1 MPGFWETFSQG
12 AQGALGDYD
21 RVRQDKRQRALQK
34 LKFLTENSDVGSQ
47 VDPTA
52 ANDIR
57 RHAEEG
63 APLIGEDNTFT
74 GTPEQ
79 QRLHAWRQTVE
90 QNPDMDPLELLT
102 KGVGAGAVSGGTLG
116 NALNTRDSLQ
126 FRQQNAED
134 QRNQQY
140 LMHQERMRNQQD
152 LQQERMENQRTL
164 RSMMSRGSGDSSEDY
179 EMGTRADTQKW
190 RANRRMFGNDPLS
203 YVRKNLLG
211 TPEAAQAELEGV
223 YSDLQRSGQ
232 SVPGMPD
239 VNSPE
244 SWEVYSRYHS
254 MPEVMLG
261 KRDELGMTPQE
272 YREYMN
278 YIQKV
283 IATARKR
290 KGNAQ

>member
-1 MPGFWETFSQG
+1 MPGFWESLAPMVQS
-12 AQGALGDYD
+12 ALSDYD
-21 RVRQDKRQRALQK
+21 GQRQEKRQRALQK
-34 LKFLTENSDVGSQ
+34 LKFMTETGDVGTP
-47 VDPTA
+47 VDPQSA
-52 ANDIR
+52 DLIK
-57 RHAEEG
+57 RHASEG
-63 APLIGEDNTFT
+63 AGMIGEDGNFT

-79 QRLHAWRQTVE
+79 QRLHAWRQSVQE
-90 QNPDMDPLELLT
+90 NPDMDPMQMIMQGT
-102 KGVGAGAVSGGTLG
+102 AQGAVSG
-116 NALNTRDSLQ
+116 NALSNVI
-126 FRQQNAED
+126 NANESRASREAIAREQIRSRED
-134 QRNQQY
+134 IANDRNQTQ
-140 LMHQERMRNQQD
+140 LELRN
-152 LQQERMENQRTL
+152 MINAAK
-164 RSMMSRGSGDSSEDY
+164 GSGGSSVPDEDY
-179 EMGTRADTQKW
+179 EMGTRSDTQKW

-290 KGNAQ
+290 NGNAQ